1 MRNLLRTLF
10 FTLLCILSVTI
21 IVSGTGD
28 AKVLVNGKYIEM
40 DQKPI
45 FKDDRILIP
54 VRAVGEALKCRV
66 DWNHDTQTVTLNNG
80 ATELKIVIGE
90 AEMKKINVSRNPI
103 EIPIYVDDIR
113 ATFSSENTMTKS
125 DNRIAFAFKKDNK
138 VNIVY
143 SIDNGQS
150 WETSYI
156 DKNYDVYYFK
166 NINKNVSYLVLISNA
181 AMRDIETYIYKSSD
195 GFKTWQEVS
204 KQNMKIDSKVNF
216 ESENIG
222 YFVIASVDNTNNEYF
237 ATTDGGKTFNKI
249 ISETKAADIA
259 DKEAKKDKYQYQ
271 SWKSNFQSRWEGKA
285 SNEIASKLLYEMDDI
300 TRLYHWNEEWKISDY
315 KNKLMWEIWLNDEN
329 DPLTNLYIY
338 IDAYN
343 GNIIGAGKA
352 SD

>member
-1 MRNLLRTLF
+1 
-10 FTLLCILSVTI
+10 
-21 IVSGTGD
+21 
-28 AKVLVNGKYIEM
+28 
-40 DQKPI
+40 
-45 FKDDRILIP
+45 
-54 VRAVGEALKCRV
+54 
-66 DWNHDTQTVTLNNG
+66 
-80 ATELKIVIGE
+80 
-90 AEMKKINVSRNPI
+90 
-103 EIPIYVDDIR
+103 
-113 ATFSSENTMTKS
+113 
-125 DNRIAFAFKKDNK
+125 
-138 VNIVY
+138 
-143 SIDNGQS
+143 
-150 WETSYI
+150 
-156 DKNYDVYYFK
+156 
-166 NINKNVSYLVLISNA
+166 
-181 AMRDIETYIYKSSD
+181 
-195 GFKTWQEVS
+195 
-204 KQNMKIDSKVNF
+204 MKIDSKVNF

-271 SWKSNFQSRWEGKA
+271 SWKSNFQSRLEGKA